1 MRSVLSTCSVAVV
14 TDAVCADAA
23 CMLTCVVGVESL
35 HFMLKVLNCLAL
47 IKRYSNVLKFE
58 AFNTLEKLTLKAL
71 WSLFS

>member
-1 MRSVLSTCSVAVV
+1 MLSVLSTCSVALV

-47 IKRYSNVLKFE
+47 IKHYRNVLKF
-58 AFNTLEKLTLKAL
+58 
-71 WSLFS
+71 